1 MAADR
6 LYPNLLPYPKSCES
20 TIFNTQCGSDMS
32 RLCGTITT
40 RNISALN
47 DGVTSNCRI
56 WRDDIQTAYDINP
69 EQYQFFQNQLDAAML
84 TYCKGPGINSNECS
98 CLNFPSTLS
107 DQCQAQGVVERGCD
121 ASNIEDCPGKIFTRV
136 SGGYPV
142 PQKDG
147 TTISTSQYIIVSF
160 DECIPYYC
168 WNDLCWQN
176 NSLLPSWIRGRQQ
189 TCSTGVCIN
198 VQGVDQITIT
208 DLVPP
213 PSAQSFQP
221 RQILM
226 GGCGKGHTTAFPTLI
241 PTQWNSPIDNTF
253 YLPLAITNNGDDIL
267 NLILEDIT
275 DNSFKAS
282 VPTFI
287 TIGPHGSFNFNVSF
301 DNTLLTNLWTQAVLD
316 DPTKNVTVRKVVG
329 PIPAYTIQSPTFWY
343 SFNAGGTT
351 QVFTFSLDMVLRPP
365 VGDQADVEPTVVN
378 KQIPLSVNIVAIVS
392 VAFVLLG
399 VAFLLVTQR
408 EAVEAFK
415 TISKT

>member
-1 MAADR
+1 MAANR
-6 LYPNLLPYPKSCES
+6 LYPTLQPYPKSCES
-20 TIFNTQCGSDMS
+20 NIFNQQCAVDMG
-32 RLCGTITT
+32 RLCQTITT

-47 DGVTSNCRI
+47 DGVTSNCRV
-56 WRDDIQTAYDINP
+56 WRDDVETAYDIDP
-69 EQYQFFQNQLDAAML
+69 DLYQSFQNQLDAAML
-84 TYCKGPGINSNECS
+84 AYCKGPGVNSTECS

-107 DQCQAQGVVERGCD
+107 DQCKAQGVASRGCD
-121 ASNIEDCPGKIFTRV
+121 ASNIQDCPGKIFTRV

-147 TTISTSQYIIVSF
+147 TTVSTLPYIIVSF

-198 VQGVDQITIT
+198 VQGVDEITIT

-241 PTQWNSPIDNTF
+241 PTQWNTPIDNTYF
-253 YLPLAITNNGDDIL
+253 LPLAITNNGDDIL
-267 NLILEDIT
+267 NLVLEDIT
-275 DNSFKAS
+275 DNSFKCT
-282 VPTFI
+282 VPSFI
-287 TIGPHGSFNFNVSF
+287 TIGPHGSFNFNVNF
-301 DNTLLTNLWTQAVLD
+301 DNTLLTNLWTNAVGND
-316 DPTKNVTVRKVVG
+316 FTQNVTVTKFVG
-329 PIPAYTIQSPTFWY
+329 NTPPRTIQSPTFWY
-343 SFNAGGTT
+343 SFNSGGTT
-351 QVFTFSLDMVLRPP
+351 QVFTFNLEMILRPP
-365 VGDQADVEPTVVN
+365 VNDQADVQPTVVN

-399 VAFLLVTQR
+399 ILFLLITQK
-408 EAVEAFK
+408 EAIEAYK
-415 TISKT
+415 TISKR